1 MSAPDPRL
9 TNLPGV
15 ARELAVKAGYDAG
28 ERLVLHF
35 AGQRVFVPKK
45 IWPRSKLWKLL
56 GPLTAKALAE
66 LFGGDTIEVP
76 TGEGLTVAKR
86 KLQIRNYLQG
96 EGRQQSKNEIA
107 GTFRVNRR
115 TVQRHRAWLG
125 RVRDRRQGALDLD
138 GPSKRP

>member
-1 MSAPDPRL
+1 MTTKDPRIAE
-9 TNLPGV
+9 LPGV
-15 ARELAVKAGYDAG
+15 ARQLAVAAGYDAG
-28 ERLVLHF
+28 ERLLLQF

-56 GPLTAKALAE
+56 GPLTAKALTE
-66 LFGGDTIEVP
+66 LFGGDYIDVP

-86 KLQIRNYLQG
+86 TRQIRNYLQG
-96 EGRQQSKNEIA
+96 EGRQQSKNQVA
-107 GTFRVNRR
+107 GTFHVNRR

-125 RVRDRRQGALDLD
+125 RARDRRQGALDLD